1 MNLANK
7 ITLLRIILIPLFLFF
22 IYSDIEYNML
32 IATIVF
38 VIASITD
45 YLDGY
50 IARSRNEVTN
60 FGKFLDPLADK
71 LMVTAAFISL
81 VELGR
86 IEGWIIFIIMAREF
100 AITGFRAVAASD
112 GLVIA
117 ASIWGKIKTVTQIIA
132 IILALLNI
140 PYYNIIVIIALIA
153 TILSGVDYIYKNKNV
168 LNTNVY
174 ILLLGI

>member
-22 IYSDIEYNML
+22 IYSNIEYNM
-32 IATIVF
+32 IISTVIF

-50 IARSRNEVTN
+50 VARSRNEVTN

-86 IEGWIIFIIMAREF
+86 IEGWIIFIIIAREF

-132 IILALLNI
+132 
-140 PYYNIIVIIALIA
+140 
-153 TILSGVDYIYKNKNV
+153 
-168 LNTNVY
+168 
-174 ILLLGI
+174 

>member
-22 IYSDIEYNML
+22 IYSNIEYNM
-32 IATIVF
+32 IISTVIF

-50 IARSRNEVTN
+50 VARSRNEVTN

-86 IEGWIIFIIMAREF
+86 IEGWIIFIIIAREF

-132 IILALLNI
+132 IILALLNV
-140 PYYNIIVIIALIA
+140 PYYNVVVIIALIA

-168 LNTNVY
+168 LNTNN
-174 ILLLGI
+174 

>member
-168 LNTNVY
+168 LNTNN
-174 ILLLGI
+174 

>member
-132 IILALLNI
+132 IILALVNS
-140 PYYNIIVIIALIA
+140 PYYNISVIIALIA
-153 TILSGVDYIYKNKNV
+153 TLLSGVDYIYKNKNV
-168 LNTNVY
+168 LNTNN
-174 ILLLGI
+174 

>member
-1 MNLANK
+1 MFTMNLANK

-132 IILALLNI
+132 IILALVNS
-140 PYYNIIVIIALIA
+140 PYYNISVIIALIA
-153 TILSGVDYIYKNKNV
+153 TLLSGVDYIYKNKNV
-168 LNTNVY
+168 LNTNN
-174 ILLLGI
+174 

>member
-32 IATIVF
+32 ISTIIF

-168 LNTNVY
+168 LNTNN
-174 ILLLGI
+174 